1 MNFRIWYD
9 RYSKDCEL
17 KYPSDKTHKSYKNSV
32 GMFLSYFKEEIDPKS
47 IHVDKIKEWLLTFET
62 INTRNHKLCA
72 IKSFYQITV
81 GMPLKLDKIPF
92 SKKDKKVPKILEEDE
107 IQAMFDNC
115 HNLKHLTILSIL
127 YACGLRISEVIN
139 LKIADINTDTI
150 DIICA
155 KGRKDR
161 IVPLPYNVKE
171 LINLYIKE
179 YSPKIYLF
187 NGQFPEK
194 ELRYSER
201 SINEFLKQI
210 AFKAGIDKNIHAHLF
225 RHSYATHNLENGIP
239 LPFLQEILGHNS
251 PKTTAIYLH
260 TSRKS
265 ISRIGSPIQNIR
277 INMPLLTK

>member
-1 MNFRIWYD
+1 MNITEWHK
-9 RYSKDCEL
+9 RYCRDSAL
-17 KYPSDKTHKSYKNSV
+17 KYPSKATQENYQSTVLGFLNFFENAVDPAHIKTD
-32 GMFLSYFKEEIDPKS
+32 M
-47 IHVDKIKEWLLTFET
+47 IKDWLLKFET

-72 IKSFYQITV
+72 VKSFYQITV

-92 SKKDKKVPKILEEDE
+92 TKRDKKLPKVLEENE

-115 HNLKHLTILSIL
+115 HNLKHLTILTLL
-127 YACGLRISEVIN
+127 YSCGLRIGEVIN
-139 LKIADINTDTI
+139 LKIENINEYTI

-161 IVPLPYNVKE
+161 IVPLPEEVKA
-171 LINLYIKE
+171 LIEVYRKE
-179 YSPKIYLF
+179 FKPITYLF
-187 NGQFPEK
+187 NGQFPDK

-210 AFKAGIDKNIHAHLF
+210 AFRAGIDKRIHAHLF
-225 RHSYATHNLENGIP
+225 RHSYATHSLEQGTP

-251 PKTTAIYLH
+251 PKTTQLYLH

-265 ISRIGSPIQNIR
+265 ISRIHSPIKNIKF
-277 INMPLLTK
+277 NHLLTQ

>member
-1 MNFRIWYD
+1 MDFRKWYD

-17 KYPSDKTHKSYKNSV
+17 KYPSNRTHKSYKNSV
-32 GMFLSYFKEEIDPKS
+32 NLFLSYFKEEIDPKS
-47 IHVDKIKEWLLTFET
+47 IHIDKIKNWLLTFET

-115 HNLKHLTILSIL
+115 HNLKHLTILTVL

-150 DIICA
+150 DIVCA

-161 IVPLPYNVKE
+161 IVPLPENVKA
-171 LINLYIKE
+171 LIDMYIKE
-179 YSPKIYLF
+179 YSPQVYLF
-187 NGQFPEK
+187 NGQFPKK

-210 AFKAGIDKNIHAHLF
+210 AFRAGINKNIHAHLL
-225 RHSYATHNLENGIP
+225 RHSYATHNLESGIS

-251 PKTTAIYLH
+251 PKTTSIYLH

-265 ISRIGSPIQNIR
+265 IARVPSPIQNIR
-277 INMPLLTK
+277 INMPQLTK